1 MKVKEVACTAN
12 IAWSPAE
19 QHPIYIAA
27 GTAAQQL
34 DATFSTTAA
43 LDIYALSME
52 QPGLEME
59 KKASV
64 TTQHRFYKL
73 VWGNHGMSDSSLANG
88 IIAGGTDNGS
98 VYLYDVAKALEG
110 QEAFIAKTEQHT
122 GSVKA
127 LDVNPFQ
134 GNLLASGASDSE
146 IFIWDLNNPS
156 SPMTPGA
163 KSQPPDEISCVAWNR
178 QVQHILASTS
188 PGGRCVVWD
197 LKKNEPIIKVTDNS
211 SRIRCKAVAWHP
223 EVATQMLLASE
234 DDHMPVIQVWD
245 LRFAT
250 SPLKV
255 LENHQRGVLSVNWCQ
270 QDPDL
275 LLSCGKD
282 NRILVWNPNSAV
294 PNGEVLYELP
304 TTTQWSFDV
313 QWCPRNP
320 CLIANSSFDGH
331 ISIYSLMGG
340 GSPVQ
345 DQQDQQVSQLASSFP
360 GMEPMPVPQTQ
371 AKSQVPAKP
380 VLLKKPP
387 KWLKRPTGASFGFG
401 GKLVSF
407 QQNKAPASQQ
417 QVQRSSVYLS
427 QVVTEPELVSR
438 SKSLEEALSQNKFAE
453 FCDAKVSKA
462 ANNEE
467 AEMWK
472 FLKVN
477 FEQEPRKHV
486 IALLGYDT
494 HDLARKVAVATGANM
509 GLTNGVGEDTG
520 VDATELAERMQQLS
534 SGTTEPE
541 ARLGSGSKTPNDNGE
556 ADGAAAFDAIAAAG
570 TVEVENQAEEEPDSG
585 TTSPLIISREA
596 DTDGLISQSLLTGNF
611 EAAVEMCLH
620 DNRLADAILLAIAG
634 GPELLAKTQ
643 RKYFKKTKSNVSR
656 LISSVVT
663 KDLGDI
669 VKSCEIENWKE
680 ALTALLTYST
690 AKEFSSLCD
699 TLAQRLETEKGGTLS
714 REACL
719 CYICSGNVDR
729 LVACWSKL
737 NQGDLSPLSL
747 QDIVEKV
754 MILKKS
760 VELKTGEASGGPSP
774 NLAQKMSDYAQL
786 LAAQGSLTTA
796 VNYLNNSQDQ
806 QIVDLK
812 NRLQIA
818 LNGTGQVVKPQVV
831 KTTYQ
836 QTPTNLQQHQRHPQH
851 VYTPSSTH
859 TVSSS
864 QYFNPSMSYE
874 PYVTSQH
881 NPLGGQTQPMKQ
893 TAPSQPSIPAQRS
906 KPGMGR
912 YPAYPSA
919 GINQYYAQEAPNQ
932 IQSNQQPYSQNVGAY
947 PQVDASSTAGTP
959 SYYNPGAYNPQAVD
973 QTAQP
978 GAQVAQPPAS
988 YTPTPVVPAYQRTT
1002 KKGWNEPP
1010 VIKQKEKTQS
1020 QYVAP
1025 APITAPIVGAPVE
1038 EYPSAAPVGR
1048 YQGGQQVGGYHQPPG
1063 QQQQTP
1069 TQVAP
1074 DPYMGMAYTN
1084 PTGYNA
1090 AATNAISGNSAPVNT
1105 KPEASQPPPEPEKP
1119 KPPIPTEHQVLCDIF
1134 DALAKRCMDRSGNN
1148 AQTKRK
1154 LDDVNRKLGIL
1165 YDRLREGRV
1174 SAMICQGLH
1183 QIVAAIQAY
1192 DYHEGIRIHT
1202 QLVSSGNFSEIS
1214 AFMPGLKVLLQ
1225 VANQLKV

>member
-34 DATFSTTAA
+34 DATFSTTAS
-43 LDIYALSME
+43 LDIYALNME
-52 QPGLEME
+52 QAGLEME
-59 KKASV
+59 KKASLS
-64 TTQHRFYKL
+64 TKHRFYKIL
-73 VWGNHGMSDSSLANG
+73 WGKHGMSDGSLPNG

-98 VYLYDVAKALEG
+98 VYLYDASKLLSNEEAL
-110 QEAFIAKTEQHT
+110 ITKTEQHT

-127 LDVNPFQ
+127 LDFNPFQ
-134 GNLLASGASDSE
+134 GNLLATGASDSE
-146 IFIWDLNNPS
+146 IFIWDLNSPTN
-156 SPMTPGA
+156 PMTPGA
-163 KSQPPDEISCVAWNR
+163 KAQPLDEISCVAWNR

-188 PGGRCVVWD
+188 PGGQCIVWD
-197 LKKNEPIIKVTDNS
+197 LKKNEPIIKVTDHS
-211 SRIRCKAVAWHP
+211 SRIRCKAVVWHP
-223 EVATQMLLASE
+223 DIATQMLLASE

-255 LENHQRGVLSVNWCQ
+255 LENHQRGVLSMNWCQ

-294 PNGEVLYELP
+294 QGGEVLYELP

-331 ISIYSLMGG
+331 ISVYSLMGG
-340 GSPVQ
+340 GGTVQAPQ
-345 DQQDQQVSQLASSFP
+345 DQHVNQLVSSFP
-360 GMEPMPVPQTQ
+360 GMEPMPVPQQQVDTQ
-371 AKSQVPAKP
+371 TKAKP

-387 KWLKRPTGASFGFG
+387 KWLKRPAGASFGFG
-401 GKLVSF
+401 GKLLSF
-407 QQNKAPASQQ
+407 QQNKAPANQQ
-417 QVQRSSVYLS
+417 PAHSSSSVFLS

-438 SKSLEEALSQNKFAE
+438 SKSLEEALSQGQFCE
-453 FCDAKVSKA
+453 FCDGKIAKAV
-462 ANNEE
+462 NNEE

-472 FLKVN
+472 FLKVS

-486 IALLGYDT
+486 IGLLGYDT
-494 HDLARKVAVATGANM
+494 HDLARKVALATGASM
-509 GLTNGVGEDTG
+509 GLTNGVGGESGG
-520 VDATELAERMQQLS
+520 VDATELAERMQELS

-541 ARLGSGSKTPNDNGE
+541 ADLGSGSKTPNDDGE
-556 ADGAAAFDAIAAAG
+556 ADGAAAFDAIAAG
-570 TVEVENQAEEEPDSG
+570 GMVEVENQAEEEDPDSG
-585 TTSPLIISREA
+585 MTSPLIISREA

-680 ALTALLTYST
+680 ALTALLTYSS
-690 AKEFSSLCD
+690 AKEFSTLCD
-699 TLAQRLETEKGGTLS
+699 TLAERLEMEKDGALA

-737 NQGDLSPLSL
+737 NKGDVSPLSL

-760 VELKTGEASGGPSP
+760 VEVKKGETSDGPSP
-774 NLAQKMSDYAQL
+774 NLAKKMSDYAQL

-806 QIVDLK
+806 QILELK
-812 NRLQIA
+812 ERLQRA
-818 LNGTGQVVKPQVV
+818 LYGAAHKEVQQQRAKQFVQQRTAGQQQSHQEARPF
-831 KTTYQ
+831 TTQ
-836 QTPTNLQQHQRHPQH
+836 
-851 VYTPSSTH
+851 

-864 QYFNPSMSYE
+864 QYFQPQMSHKPHNAS
-874 PYVTSQH
+874 PYINQSAQ
-881 NPLGGQTQPMKQ
+881 QPMNQQPPQQAISRNKL
-893 TAPSQPSIPAQRS
+893 PSQ
-906 KPGMGR
+906 GR
-912 YPAYPSA
+912 YPSYPTPTM
-919 GINQYYAQEAPNQ
+919 NQYYSPGIPSQTSHE
-932 IQSNQQPYSQNVGAY
+932 QQYSQQQQQQSPSY
-947 PQVDASSTAGTP
+947 PQNAAGGQHQVAPSSTP
-959 SYYNPGAYNPQAVD
+959 SYYNPGAYTPQS
-973 QTAQP
+973 TA
-978 GAQVAQPPAS
+978 AQVPQQAPSESQPPPPPSNYA
-988 YTPTPVVPAYQRTT
+988 PPPQGPAFVRREG
-1002 KKGWNEPP
+1002 KGWNEPP
-1010 VIKQKEKTQS
+1010 ALKQKEAQS
-1020 QYVAP
+1020 RYVAP
-1025 APITAPIVGAPVE
+1025 APITAPIIGAPEE
-1038 EYPSAAPVGR
+1038 EYPPAAPVQG
-1048 YQGGQQVGGYHQPPG
+1048 YQGS
-1063 QQQQTP
+1063 QQQQ
-1069 TQVAP
+1069 QVP
-1074 DPYMGMAYTN
+1074 Q
-1084 PTGYNA
+1084 GYNA
-1090 AATNAISGNSAPVNT
+1090 GG
-1105 KPEASQPPPEPEKP
+1105 EQQPPSQTANQPAPEPEKP
-1119 KPPIPTEHQVLCDIF
+1119 KAPIPSEHQILCEVF
-1134 DALAKRCMDRSGNN
+1134 DALAKRCMDRGGSNP
-1148 AQTKRK
+1148 QMKRK
-1154 LDDVNRKLGIL
+1154 LDDVSRKLGIL

-1174 SAMICQGLH
+1174 SQMISQGLH
-1183 QIVAAIQAY
+1183 QIIAAIQAY
-1192 DYHEGIRIHT
+1192 DYHEGLRIYTH
-1202 QLVSSGNFSEIS
+1202 LVSSGNFSEIS